1 MVERLVANEKVEG
14 STPFA
19 RSKKMIIWIASYP
32 KSGNTY
38 IRSFLSA
45 YYFSQKGKFEF
56 DQLLNI
62 FQFPGTK
69 FSKKDCFSFE
79 DAAKNWIYNQNQ
91 FFNKEKFVFLKTHN
105 TLKRYKNIEFTT
117 NKETAGAIY
126 IVRDPRNIISSMCHH
141 YSLNLNQA
149 YETLVNNDA
158 SLSEK
163 SVNGDCS
170 NFTFLSSWADHY
182 KSWKETKKFKVLIIK
197 YEELRNNKEKIFREI
212 IQFVNN
218 LKLEKDIINEK
229 KFLNAIKSTN
239 FVNLKNK
246 ELNEKFDES
255 VYSND
260 GKKINFFNLGFK
272 NKWQNLLPR
281 DMIDKINNS
290 FKKELLDL
298 NYN

>member
-45 YYFSQKGKFEF
+45 YYFSQTGKFEF

-79 DAAKNWIYNQNQ
+79 DAAKNWIFNQNQ
-91 FFNKEKFVFLKTHN
+91 FFKKEKFVFLKTHN
-105 TLKRYKNIEFTT
+105 SLKTYKNIEFTT
-117 NKETAGAIY
+117 SKETAGAIY
-126 IVRDPRNIISSMCHH
+126 IVRDPRNVISSMSHH

-149 YETLVNNDA
+149 YETLVNNEA

-182 KSWKETKKFKVLIIK
+182 RSWKGTKKFKVLFIK
-197 YEELRNNKEKIFREI
+197 YEELRDNKEKIFREI
-212 IQFVNN
+212 IQFVDNI
-218 LKLEKDIINEK
+218 KLEKNIIDEK
-229 KFLNAIKSTN
+229 KFINAIKSTN

-272 NKWQNLLPR
+272 NKWQNLLSR
-281 DMIDKINNS
+281 DMIDKLNNS
-290 FKKELLDL
+290 FKKELLEL

>member
-1 MVERLVANEKVEG
+1 
-14 STPFA
+14 
-19 RSKKMIIWIASYP
+19 MIIWIASYP

-91 FFNKEKFVFLKTHN
+91 FFKKEKFVFLKTHN

-126 IVRDPRNIISSMCHH
+126 IVRDPRNVISSMCHH
-141 YSLNLNQA
+141 YSFNLNQA
-149 YETLVNNDA
+149 YEILINNDA

-182 KSWKETKKFKVLIIK
+182 KSWKKTKKFKVLFIK
-197 YEELRNNKEKIFREI
+197 YEELKYNKEKIFREI

-218 LKLEKDIINEK
+218 LKLEKNIINEK

-246 ELNEKFDES
+246 EFNEKFDES

-272 NKWQNLLPR
+272 NRWQNLLPR

-290 FKKELLDL
+290 FKKELIDL

>member
-1 MVERLVANEKVEG
+1 
-14 STPFA
+14 
-19 RSKKMIIWIASYP
+19 MIIWIASYP

-91 FFNKEKFVFLKTHN
+91 FFNKEKFTFLKTHN

-117 NKETAGAIY
+117 NEETAGAIY
-126 IVRDPRNIISSMCHH
+126 IVRDPRNVISSMCHH

-149 YETLVNNDA
+149 YETLINTDA

-182 KSWKETKKFKVLIIK
+182 KSWKKTKKFKVLFIK
-197 YEELRNNKEKIFREI
+197 YEELKDNKEKIFREI
-212 IQFVNN
+212 IQFINN
-218 LKLEKDIINEK
+218 LKFEKNIINEK
-229 KFLNAIKSTN
+229 KFVNAIKSTN

-246 ELNEKFDES
+246 EFNEKFDES

-272 NKWQNLLPR
+272 NRWQNLLPR

>member
-1 MVERLVANEKVEG
+1 
-14 STPFA
+14 
-19 RSKKMIIWIASYP
+19 MIIWIASYP

-79 DAAKNWIYNQNQ
+79 DAARNWIYNQNQ

-117 NKETAGAIY
+117 NEETAGAIY
-126 IVRDPRNIISSMCHH
+126 IVRDPRNVISSMCHH

-149 YETLVNNDA
+149 YETLINNDA

-182 KSWKETKKFKVLIIK
+182 KSWKKTKKFKVLFIK
-197 YEELRNNKEKIFREI
+197 YEELKDNKEKIFREI
-212 IQFVNN
+212 IQFINN
-218 LKLEKDIINEK
+218 LKFEKNIINEK
-229 KFLNAIKSTN
+229 KFVNAIKSTN

-246 ELNEKFDES
+246 EFNEKFDES

-272 NKWQNLLPR
+272 NRWQNLLPR

>member
-1 MVERLVANEKVEG
+1 MPAPKE
-14 STPFA
+14 
-19 RSKKMIIWIASYP
+19 MIIWIASYP

-91 FFNKEKFVFLKTHN
+91 FFNKEKFTFLKTHN

-117 NKETAGAIY
+117 NEETAGAIY
-126 IVRDPRNIISSMCHH
+126 IVRDPRNVISSMCHH

-149 YETLVNNDA
+149 YETLINTDA

-182 KSWKETKKFKVLIIK
+182 KSWKKTKKFKVLFIK
-197 YEELRNNKEKIFREI
+197 YEELKYNKEKIFREI

-218 LKLEKDIINEK
+218 LKLEKNIINEE

-246 ELNEKFDES
+246 EFNEKFDES

-272 NKWQNLLPR
+272 NRWQNLLPR

>member
-1 MVERLVANEKVEG
+1 
-14 STPFA
+14 
-19 RSKKMIIWIASYP
+19 MIIWIASYP

-91 FFNKEKFVFLKTHN
+91 FFNKEKFTFLKTHN

-117 NKETAGAIY
+117 NEETAGAIY
-126 IVRDPRNIISSMCHH
+126 IVRDPRNVISSMCHH

-149 YETLVNNDA
+149 YETLINTDA

-182 KSWKETKKFKVLIIK
+182 RSWKETKKFKVLFIK
-197 YEELRNNKEKIFREI
+197 YEELKDNKEKIFREI

-218 LKLEKDIINEK
+218 LKLEKNIINEE

-246 ELNEKFDES
+246 EFNEKFDES

-272 NKWQNLLPR
+272 NRWQNLLPR

>member
-1 MVERLVANEKVEG
+1 
-14 STPFA
+14 
-19 RSKKMIIWIASYP
+19 MIIWIASYP

-218 LKLEKDIINEK
+218 LKLEKNIINEE

-246 ELNEKFDES
+246 EFNEKFDES

-272 NKWQNLLPR
+272 NKWQNLLPI
-281 DMIDKINNS
+281 DMINKINNS

>member
-1 MVERLVANEKVEG
+1 
-14 STPFA
+14 
-19 RSKKMIIWIASYP
+19 MIIWIASYP

-246 ELNEKFDES
+246 ELNEKFDET
-255 VYSND
+255 V
-260 GKKINFFNLGFK
+260 
-272 NKWQNLLPR
+272 
-281 DMIDKINNS
+281 
-290 FKKELLDL
+290 
-298 NYN
+298 

>member
-1 MVERLVANEKVEG
+1 
-14 STPFA
+14 
-19 RSKKMIIWIASYP
+19 MIIWIASYP

-79 DAAKNWIYNQNQ
+79 DAARNWIYNQNQ

-117 NKETAGAIY
+117 NEETAGAIY
-126 IVRDPRNIISSMCHH
+126 IVRDPRNVISSMCHH

-149 YETLVNNDA
+149 YETLINNDA

-182 KSWKETKKFKVLIIK
+182 KSWKKTKKFKVLFIK
-197 YEELRNNKEKIFREI
+197 YEELKDNKEKIFREI
-212 IQFVNN
+212 IQFINN
-218 LKLEKDIINEK
+218 LKFEKNIINEK
-229 KFLNAIKSTN
+229 KFVNAIKSTN

-246 ELNEKFDES
+246 EFNEKFDES

>member
-1 MVERLVANEKVEG
+1 
-14 STPFA
+14 
-19 RSKKMIIWIASYP
+19 MIIWIASYP

-91 FFNKEKFVFLKTHN
+91 FFNKEKFTFLKTHN

-117 NKETAGAIY
+117 NEETAGAIY
-126 IVRDPRNIISSMCHH
+126 IVRDPRNVISSMCHH

-149 YETLVNNDA
+149 YETLINTDA

-182 KSWKETKKFKVLIIK
+182 KSWKKTKKFKVLFIK
-197 YEELRNNKEKIFREI
+197 YEELKYNKEKIFREI

-218 LKLEKDIINEK
+218 LKLEKNIINEE

-246 ELNEKFDES
+246 EFNEKFDES

-272 NKWQNLLPR
+272 NRWQNLLPR

>member
-1 MVERLVANEKVEG
+1 V
-14 STPFA
+14 
-19 RSKKMIIWIASYP
+19 
-32 KSGNTY
+32 
-38 IRSFLSA
+38 
-45 YYFSQKGKFEF
+45 
-56 DQLLNI
+56 

-91 FFNKEKFVFLKTHN
+91 FFNKEKFIFLKTHN

-126 IVRDPRNIISSMCHH
+126 IVRDPRNVISSMCHH
-141 YSLNLNQA
+141 YSFNLNQA
-149 YETLVNNDA
+149 YETLINNDA

-182 KSWKETKKFKVLIIK
+182 KSWKETKKFKVLFIK
-197 YEELRNNKEKIFREI
+197 YEELKDNKEKIFREI

-218 LKLEKDIINEK
+218 LKLEKNIINEA
-229 KFLNAIKSTN
+229 KFSNAIKSTN

-246 ELNEKFDES
+246 EFNEKFDES

>member
-1 MVERLVANEKVEG
+1 LPA
-14 STPFA
+14 P
-19 RSKKMIIWIASYP
+19 KKMIIWIASYP

-69 FSKKDCFSFE
+69 FSKKDYFSFE

-91 FFNKEKFVFLKTHN
+91 FFNKEKFFFLKTHN

-126 IVRDPRNIISSMCHH
+126 IVRDPRNVISSMCHH
-141 YSLNLNQA
+141 YSFNLNQA
-149 YETLVNNDA
+149 YETLIDNNA

-182 KSWKETKKFKVLIIK
+182 RSWKETKKFKVLFIK
-197 YEELRNNKEKIFREI
+197 YEELKDNKEKIFREI

-218 LKLEKDIINEK
+218 LKLEKNIINEE

-246 ELNEKFDES
+246 EFNEKFDES

-281 DMIDKINNS
+281 DMINKINNS

>member
-1 MVERLVANEKVEG
+1 
-14 STPFA
+14 
-19 RSKKMIIWIASYP
+19 MIIWIASYP

-79 DAAKNWIYNQNQ
+79 EAAKNWIYNQNQ

-105 TLKRYKNIEFTT
+105 TLRRYKNIEFTT
-117 NKETAGAIY
+117 NEETAGAIY
-126 IVRDPRNIISSMCHH
+126 IVRDPRNVISSMCHH

-149 YETLVNNDA
+149 YETLINNDA

-182 KSWKETKKFKVLIIK
+182 KSWKKTKKFKVLFIK
-197 YEELRNNKEKIFREI
+197 YEELKDNKEKIFREI

-218 LKLEKDIINEK
+218 LKLEKNIINEE

-246 ELNEKFDES
+246 EFNEKFDES

>member
-1 MVERLVANEKVEG
+1 
-14 STPFA
+14 
-19 RSKKMIIWIASYP
+19 MIIWIASYP

-45 YYFSQKGKFEF
+45 YYFSQNGKFEF
-56 DQLLNI
+56 NQLLNI
-62 FQFPGTK
+62 LQFPGIK

-91 FFNKEKFVFLKTHN
+91 FFKNEKFNFLKTHN
-105 TLKRYKNIEFTT
+105 TLKNYKDIEFTT
-117 NKETAGAIY
+117 NNETIGAIY
-126 IVRDPRNIISSMCHH
+126 IVRDPRNIISSMSHH
-141 YSLNLNQA
+141 YSFSLDQA
-149 YETLVNNDA
+149 YETLIDNNA

-182 KSWKETKKFKVLIIK
+182 KSWKETKKFKVLFIK
-197 YEELRNNKEKIFREI
+197 YEDLKENKEKIFREI
-212 IQFVNN
+212 IYFVND
-218 LKLEKDIINEK
+218 LKLDKNIINEK
-229 KFLNAIKSTN
+229 KFSNAIKSTN
-239 FVNLKNK
+239 FVSLKNK

-272 NKWQNLLPR
+272 NKWQNLLTQ
-281 DMIDKINNS
+281 DMINKINNS
-290 FKKELLDL
+290 FKKELLEL

>member
-1 MVERLVANEKVEG
+1 
-14 STPFA
+14 
-19 RSKKMIIWIASYP
+19 MIIWIASYP

-56 DQLLNI
+56 DQLLNV

-117 NKETAGAIY
+117 NEETAGAIY
-126 IVRDPRNIISSMCHH
+126 IVRDPRNVISSMCHH

-149 YETLVNNDA
+149 YETLINTDA

-182 KSWKETKKFKVLIIK
+182 KSWKKTKKFKVLFIK
-197 YEELRNNKEKIFREI
+197 YEELKYNKEKIFREI

-218 LKLEKDIINEK
+218 LKLEKNIINEE

-246 ELNEKFDES
+246 EFNEKFDES